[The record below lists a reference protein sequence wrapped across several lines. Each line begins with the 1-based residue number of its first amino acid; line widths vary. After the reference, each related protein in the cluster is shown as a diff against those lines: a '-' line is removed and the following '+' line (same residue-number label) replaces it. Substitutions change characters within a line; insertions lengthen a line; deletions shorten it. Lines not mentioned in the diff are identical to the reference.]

1 MASFK
6 PAKRANQYQRVLLIG
21 PSGSGKTCSALQLA
35 QALAPTVALISL
47 EEPAFLPEG
56 EAVDSCSAQ
65 GLTEVLARLL
75 TASQARYGAVVIDCM
90 SSFYFGPTGL
100 MQLVDQQGSKG
111 WNVLDAELAKLY
123 AAIHA
128 YPGHVIATVRAEE
141 IRLVEPAGEG
151 AQRIRLACGKVAFKA
166 DVGSHFGVI
175 LELSQGVADCK
186 KGPPSCYNRLFP
198 FPGPE
203 LAGILFASGSQ
214 ASPPAAEVVP
224 PLGEAVPETPVHPSE
239 PPPAVPSPPG
249 NAGISTPPLEP
260 RLSGGSLD
268 SEDPSAIT
276 IKRLRQKGQEV
287 AGRGAAR
294 KDIRHAFTANNGEFN
309 EAGELVGLP
318 TNRREYCWGQLEE
331 LALAA
336 EKQVRS

>member
-1 MASFK
+1 MPSFK
-6 PAKRANQYQRVLLIG
+6 PAKRANTYQRVVLIG
-21 PSGSGKTCSALQLA
+21 PSGAGKTWSALELA
-35 QALAPTVALISL
+35 AHSGRSVGLISFEGPPPRPCDWQAVYDFNQAIGAIQEAKKAGIGALVVDCLSSLWNGPKGLLSNLDRFDDKKAWALIRQDL
-47 EEPAFLPEG
+47 ELLWE
-56 EAVDSCSAQ
+56 C
-65 GLTEVLARLL
+65 LA
-75 TASQARYGAVVIDCM
+75 S
-90 SSFYFGPTGL
+90 
-100 MQLVDQQGSKG
+100 
-111 WNVLDAELAKLY
+111 
-123 AAIHA
+123 
-128 YPGHVIATVRAEE
+128 YPGHVFCTVRAEE
-141 IRLVEPAGEG
+141 IRVVVEREG
-151 AQRIRLACGKVAFKA
+151 QHRVLSLPGKVAFQG
-166 DVGSHFGVI
+166 DVGSHFDVS
-175 LELSQGVADCK
+175 LEMQGGVADCK

-214 ASPPAAEVVP
+214 ASPPAPEVSS
-224 PLGEAVPETPVHPSE
+224 PLEAVPEIPIHPSE
-239 PPPAVPSPPG
+239 PPPAVASPPG
-249 NAGISTPPLEP
+249 NGGISTPPLEP